1 MYKWATLYTHY
12 VIYYY
17 VMIFCFKFA
26 NMYLSKL
33 LQLLVPYEDLDD
45 DELVSFPVIIV
56 IYSI

>member
-1 MYKWATLYTHY
+1 MYKRATLHTHY
-12 VIYYY
+12 LIYYY
-17 VMIFCFKFA
+17 VMIFCFKSA

-33 LQLLVPYEDLDD
+33 LQLLVPSEDLD

>member
-1 MYKWATLYTHY
+1 MYKWATLHTHY
-12 VIYYY
+12 LIYYY
-17 VMIFCFKFA
+17 VMIFCFKSA

-33 LQLLVPYEDLDD
+33 LQLLVPSEDRD